1 LIIKKVQ
8 TWKLEIEYEGTRYR
22 GWQIQPEVRTVQ
34 GELAKA
40 VADIFANK
48 TEIGGAGRTDAGVHA
63 LAQIAHLRVYSMV
76 KEVKPRQLIYAL
88 NDRLPHDINILRAKV
103 VPNEFH
109 ARHRALSRQYLYQIS
124 TRRTAFAKNHVWW
137 VKDKLDLQSMNQAT
151 KLLVGKHNFQSFC
164 ELENEKNS
172 TEVNVNSAQLML
184 NKQMI
189 YFRINARNFLWK
201 MVRRLTG
208 TLVEIGRGNLTV
220 PEFEQMLVEKS
231 NFSAKFTAP
240 PSGLFLEKVFY
251 PADEDAEDA
260 TF

>member
-1 LIIKKVQ
+1 MQ

-22 GWQIQPEVRTVQ
+22 GWQIQREVKTIQ

-40 VADIFANK
+40 VADIFENK

-63 LAQIAHLRVYSMV
+63 LAQIAHLRVYKMV
-76 KEVKPRQLIYAL
+76 KDVKPRQLVYAI
-88 NDRLPHDINILRAKV
+88 NDRLPHDINVIRAKV

-109 ARHRALSRQYLYQIS
+109 ARHHALSRQYLYQIS

-137 VKDKLDLQSMNQAT
+137 VKDKLDLPAMNQAT
-151 KLLVGKHNFQSFC
+151 KLLAGKHDFRSFC
-164 ELENEKNS
+164 EIENEKDS
-172 TEVNVNSAQLML
+172 TIVNVNSAQLMT
-184 NKQMI
+184 NKQQMI
-189 YFRINARNFLWK
+189 YFRINARHFLWK

-220 PEFEQMLVEKS
+220 EEFERMLHEKS
-231 NFSAKFTAP
+231 NFAAQYTAP

-251 PADEDAEDA
+251 PKDEETEEA